1 MDIKKE
7 DTRNSL
13 FKGTG
18 KIVFG
23 DRFVGRTNA
32 LRQIRNR
39 VVEGHGNISVIGM
52 PRVGKT
58 SLVWECLMT
67 DRSRLVG
74 DYKLIPVFIES
85 ASVASEFEYILKSAT
100 YRV

>member
-39 VVEGHGNISVIGM
+39 VVEGTV
-52 PRVGKT
+52 
-58 SLVWECLMT
+58 
-67 DRSRLVG
+67 
-74 DYKLIPVFIES
+74 
-85 ASVASEFEYILKSAT
+85 
-100 YRV
+100 